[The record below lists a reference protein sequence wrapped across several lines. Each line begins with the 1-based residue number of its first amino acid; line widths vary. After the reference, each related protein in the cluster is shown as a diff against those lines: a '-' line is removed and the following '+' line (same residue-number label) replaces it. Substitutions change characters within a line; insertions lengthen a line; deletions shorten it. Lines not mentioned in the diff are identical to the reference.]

1 MAGRLEDKVAIV
13 TGGSRGTGEAT
24 ARRFV
29 REGARVVLADVLDE
43 AGRKVAAELGD
54 RALYVH
60 LDVTSEP
67 EWAACLEQTLARFGR
82 LDVLVNNAAVLHIAP
97 LEETA
102 LADWERLVR
111 VNQTGPFL
119 GIKTVAKA
127 MRAGGG
133 GSIVN
138 VSSIDGLEGMSYVS
152 AYASTKWAL
161 RGLAKCAALELGPD
175 GIRVNTVCPA
185 GGSDEMAAPWRP
197 PGSKDTSGYMDKRP
211 IPRRGTVEE
220 IAAMILF
227 LASDESSFCTGGD
240 FPVDGGQSCGSRLPA
255 RIPRRDA

>member
-1 MAGRLEDKVAIV
+1 MAGRLEGKVAIV

-29 REGARVVLADVLDE
+29 REGAAVVLADVLDE
-43 AGRKVAAELGD
+43 PGRKVAGELSD

-60 LDVTSEP
+60 LDVTDEAQWQDCVA
-67 EWAACLEQTLARFGR
+67 EAVARFGKI
-82 LDVLVNNAAVLHIAP
+82 DVLVNNAAVLHVGP
-97 LEETA
+97 LEQTSAAE
-102 LADWERLVR
+102 WERLSR
-111 VNQTGPFL
+111 VNLMGPFL
-119 GIKTVAKA
+119 GIKVCAQA
-127 MRAGGG
+127 IRAAGG

-138 VSSIDGLEGMSYVS
+138 VSSIDGLEGMSYVA
-152 AYASTKWAL
+152 AYAATKWGL
-161 RGLAKCAALELGPD
+161 RGLSKCAALELGRD

-220 IAAMILF
+220 VAAMILF

-240 FPVDGGQSCGSRLPA
+240 FPVDGGHSCGTSLPT
-255 RIPRRDA
+255 RIPRVG

>member
-1 MAGRLEDKVAIV
+1 MSGRLEGKVAIV

-29 REGARVVLADVLDE
+29 REGASVVLADILDE
-43 AGRKVAAELGD
+43 QGRKLAAELGD
-54 RALYVH
+54 RSLYVH
-60 LDVTSEP
+60 LDVTSEA
-67 EWAACLEQTLARFGR
+67 EWARCLDETLARFGK
-82 LDVLVNNAAVLHIAP
+82 LDILVNNAAVLHIAP

-102 LADWERLVR
+102 LADWDRLVR

-119 GIKTVAKA
+119 GIKTVSKA
-127 MRAGGG
+127 LRAAGG

-138 VSSIDGLEGMSYVS
+138 VSSIDGLEGMSYVA

-161 RGLAKCAALELGPD
+161 RGLTKCAALELGRD

-185 GGSDEMAAPWRP
+185 GGSEEMAAPWRP
-197 PGSKDTSGYMDKRP
+197 PGSKDTSGYMDGRP

-240 FPVDGGQSCGSRLPA
+240 FPVDGGHSCGTGLPV
-255 RIPRRDA
+255 RIPKVA